1 MEKDNLLKAK
11 ELEISIDKTKRQIRD
26 IENLLS
32 GDYILGGCI
41 SGRKKDKN
49 NRFKYR
55 KIEYHIIND
64 DWFEKILKNEKELLE
79 LDLVR
84 LVKEFNDL

>member
-1 MEKDNLLKAK
+1 MEQDKLLKAK
-11 ELEISIDKTKRQIRD
+11 ELQKQIEKIKRQTFEIGD
-26 IENLLS
+26 LLS
-32 GDYILGGCI
+32 GEYLLDGCI
-41 SGRKKDKN
+41 IGRKKSK
-49 NRFKYR
+49 NRFRYN